1 MRFLATLAL
10 VGIAVFGV
18 GQAGKSQKPKLQELK
33 SDLTDVRSKRGA
45 LESQLSKT
53 RRQVRNARGDLRE
66 VDGRLST
73 VTSSLAST
81 KSRLKRGLA
90 EQSRLRDELKVAT
103 HRLQERREQVR
114 RRLRWMYVRQDTGV
128 LSAVLKSEDLSG
140 VASRAALYERIARA
154 DRELFETYQDLRDE
168 ISQKK
173 HRQDQLVVEIA
184 SLKQSQ
190 ESQQSELKGV
200 RQEKAGILGRLWN
213 QQEDLERLI
222 RQLDREEAAIEARI
236 AAYNASAGKTSGLAP
251 FRGKFSKPA
260 AGPITSGFGMRRHPI
275 LRRTRM
281 HNGVDI
287 GAGHGASISAAADG
301 VVISASYSN
310 GYGNNVIIDHGGGIS
325 TLYAHCSRM
334 FVSGGQKVKR
344 GQKIAAVGSTGL
356 ATGPHLHFEVRV
368 NGKPVNPMGRL

>member
-1 MRFLATLAL
+1 MRFLLALAL
-10 VGIAVFGV
+10 VLVAVFSL
-18 GQAGKSQKPKLQELK
+18 GQSGNAQKPKLQELK

-45 LESQLSKT
+45 IESQLSKT
-53 RRQVRNARGDLRE
+53 RQQVRSARGDLRE
-66 VDGRLST
+66 VDGRLNT

-81 KSRLKRGLA
+81 KSRLKNGLS
-90 EQSRLRDELKVAT
+90 EQTRLRDELKVAT

-128 LSAVLKSEDLSG
+128 LSAVLKSEDLSA

-154 DRELFETYQDLRDE
+154 DRDLFETYQELRTE
-168 ISQKK
+168 VATKK
-173 HRQDQLVVEIA
+173 ARQDQLVVEIA
-184 SLKQSQ
+184 ALKRSQ
-190 ESQQSELKGV
+190 EEQQVELKGV
-200 RQEKAGILGRLWN
+200 RQDKAAIVGQLWN
-213 QQEDLERLI
+213 KQEDLERVL
-222 RQLDREEAAIEARI
+222 RQLDREEAAIAARI
-236 AAYNASAGKTSGLAP
+236 AAYNASAGKTTGLAP
-251 FRGKFSKPA
+251 FRGRFSKPA
-260 AGPITSGFGMRRHPI
+260 AGPITSGFGMRHHPI

-287 GAGHGASISAAADG
+287 GAGHGSSITAAADG
-301 VVISASYSN
+301 IVISASYSS

-368 NGKPVNPMGRL
+368 NGKPVNPVGRL